1 MTSTHLA
8 GPVVTHSLTSPRI
21 ALRLAAV
28 ASGCGAFG
36 GDVPLKALIQLVAAG
51 LSGRAVRYF
60 TFGDRQ
66 CEGLDDCVQRMR
78 RLRMTVGEAMEH
90 TIKYARRKIRKEAA
104 LESSLLEHLNKLQ
117 RASDGSLVR
126 LQKSG
131 DNGHSSALTAGRA
144 AAGSTMGDGEQDGIE
159 EDDGEEEELEEE
171 EDEDEVVPSSLDFE
185 LDGADEEDVGL
196 ALKERLEKAVDE
208 ASSSLGDE

>member
-1 MTSTHLA
+1 M
-8 GPVVTHSLTSPRI
+8 
-21 ALRLAAV
+21 
-28 ASGCGAFG
+28 SGCGAFG

-66 CEGLDDCVQRMR
+66 CEGLDDCVQRMLM
-78 RLRMTVGEAMEH
+78 LRMTVGEAMEH
-90 TIKYARRKIRKEAA
+90 TLKYARRKICKEAA

-131 DNGHSSALTAGRA
+131 GNGQSKALTARRA
-144 AAGSTMGDGEQDGIE
+144 AGGNTVADNEQDGIE
-159 EDDGEEEELEEE
+159 EDGGEEEELAEEE
-171 EDEDEVVPSSLDFE
+171 VEVVPSSLDFE
-185 LDGADEEDVGL
+185 LDGDDEDDVGL
-196 ALKERLEKAVDE
+196 AMKERLEKADDE
-208 ASSSLGDE
+208 ASSSLTGA